1 MTFFTILRNIGTII
15 DFFKIA
21 SRVASE
27 AVKQKKFPDCADS
40 VLLIEQT
47 RKLLDSGVIDVPGVD
62 EKQISDSLAQIEARM
77 TCKVP

>member
-21 SRVASE
+21 SRVAGE
-27 AVKQKKFPDCADS
+27 AIKQKKFPDCTDS
-40 VLLIEQT
+40 VLLLQQT

-62 EKQISDSLAQIEARM
+62 EKQVSESIAQIEARL